1 MERLSSAFSFR
12 VMVCGIPEL
21 AQFSNSGMTHVLSIM
36 DPATPDPEAFAG
48 FPPHDRTVLRFH
60 DDIRE
65 EPGRQPPQTHHVRAL
80 LELGDRLAATPA
92 PGAHVLVHCHMG
104 ISRSTAAVVIL
115 LAQQNPGAEREAFA
129 ELRRLRPFSWPNSRM
144 IAMADDL
151 LGRGGALIEALHPH
165 RHEVL
170 KRHPEIADLVVRIG
184 REHELPAGYARGS
197 LGPFD

>member
-1 MERLSSAFSFR
+1 
-12 VMVCGIPEL
+12 
-21 AQFSNSGMTHVLSIM
+21 
-36 DPATPDPEAFAG
+36 
-48 FPPHDRTVLRFH
+48 
-60 DDIRE
+60 
-65 EPGRQPPQTHHVRAL
+65 

-165 RHEVL
+165 RHEAL
-170 KRHPEIADLVVRIG
+170 ERHPGMADPAVRIG

-197 LGPFD
+197 LGPCDCGAPAARAWSCRPDRKEKRQ